1 MRLLAGTFF
10 TLLAASVSLLGAPS
24 KAKPSPISVLTP
36 ADVRHV
42 APALEGYTQSILM
55 DDLWKRP
62 GLSPRDRSIITLAA
76 LISRNQTTLLPT
88 YLNLAL
94 DHGVKPSE
102 ISGIITHLAF
112 YSGWGNAISAEEVT
126 KGVFARRKIKANQ
139 LPPAGGPRL
148 SLDEAAE
155 AQRAAITEQSIGPV
169 FPGLVRYT
177 NETLFHELWLRPD
190 LTPRDRSLVTVSAL
204 IALGAFPQ
212 LTYHL
217 NRALD
222 HGLTQE
228 QASEVITHLAFYAG
242 WPCAVSAV
250 AVAKDVFEKRAQ

>member
-1 MRLLAGTFF
+1 MRPLAAALLG
-10 TLLAASVSLLGAPS
+10 LVAASVSLPGAPG
-24 KAKPSPISVLTP
+24 PGPVLAP
-36 ADVRHV
+36 ADVRLV
-42 APALEGYTQSILM
+42 APALDGYTQAILE

-62 GLSPRDRSIITLAA
+62 GLSPRDRCIVTLSA
-76 LISRNQTTLLPT
+76 LVARNQTALLPH

-94 DHGVKPSE
+94 DQGVKPGE

-112 YSGWGNAISAEEVT
+112 YAGWGNAMAAVEAT
-126 KGVFARRKIKANQ
+126 KGVFAERRIKARQ
-139 LPPAGGPRL
+139 LPPAKGPRL
-148 SLDEAAE
+148 PLDEAAE
-155 AQRAAITEQSIGPV
+155 TRRAAITEQSIGPA

-177 NETLFHELWLRPD
+177 NEALFHELWLRPD

-217 NRALD
+217 NRAMD
-222 HGLTQE
+222 HGLTRE

-242 WPCAVSAV
+242 WPYAVSAV
-250 AVAKDVFEKRAQ
+250 AVAKDVFEKRAH